1 MDKNDKDSKLIQKCI
16 DISCL
21 EKKDLNHKIFSIG
34 WKNTLANWKDKLKYN
49 IIRFNSKFDMPRG
62 KINLFNKKYD
72 SNNKSEKQNFYKKF
86 SNIIMVTYRSK
97 YRPQINIKNN
107 KEYTSDCGWGCMIR
121 SSQMIL
127 CRALYK
133 IFKYKLN
140 QKDNL
145 TYKIVPFIMENY
157 LNINEKEYFGMND
170 YINKLKSYGKKDIV
184 EIDPPFSI
192 HKICILGEKYGRAC
206 GEWFSDF
213 ELPKIY
219 NTINE
224 VFSIIPDLS
233 IIHFN
238 STIELNTILNRCFK
252 EKNDLNNNLN
262 NDNNIINENEI
273 EIDKKIYSME
283 KMGLIFVSN
292 RLGLDNISPE
302 YFPSL
307 KNLFVCK
314 ECIGLIGGK
323 KHSNSASYFIGYY
336 ENNLLYLDPHHN
348 NPTVSVLDETSIN
361 TYINKTL
368 YELNLKTLNPAFT
381 IGFLF
386 RNIKEFKNLLLF
398 FENIKKEENSCFG
411 YSKASNNDKNYN
423 EIINKISMKNDF

>member
-1 MDKNDKDSKLIQKCI
+1 
-16 DISCL
+16 
-21 EKKDLNHKIFSIG
+21 
-34 WKNTLANWKDKLKYN
+34 
-49 IIRFNSKFDMPRG
+49 
-62 KINLFNKKYD
+62 
-72 SNNKSEKQNFYKKF
+72 
-86 SNIIMVTYRSK
+86 
-97 YRPQINIKNN
+97 
-107 KEYTSDCGWGCMIR
+107 
-121 SSQMIL
+121 
-127 CRALYK
+127 
-133 IFKYKLN
+133 
-140 QKDNL
+140 
-145 TYKIVPFIMENY
+145 
-157 LNINEKEYFGMND
+157 
-170 YINKLKSYGKKDIV
+170 
-184 EIDPPFSI
+184 
-192 HKICILGEKYGRAC
+192 
-206 GEWFSDF
+206 
-213 ELPKIY
+213 
-219 NTINE
+219 
-224 VFSIIPDLS
+224 
-233 IIHFN
+233 
-238 STIELNTILNRCFK
+238 
-252 EKNDLNNNLN
+252 
-262 NDNNIINENEI
+262 
-273 EIDKKIYSME
+273 ME

-307 KNLFVCK
+307 KNLFICK

-348 NPTVSVLDETSIN
+348 NPTVSVLDETNIN